1 MLSILSKIFEK
12 AMYNRLIE
20 FLENLKILYE
30 KQFGFRK
37 KHSTYMALM
46 ILIDKLIKCIENGE
60 YVVGVFLDFSKAF
73 DTVDHSILLRKLF
86 HYGIRGTAYNWF
98 ESYLSNRKQCVS
110 YNGVK
115 SSMKPIKCGVPQ
127 GSILGPL
134 LFLIYINDLINVCKK
149 SSPYLF
155 ADDTNLFVNGNN
167 LEDMVNSLNH
177 ELHDISL
184 WLKVN
189 KLSLNIKKT
198 HYMVFTSTRKN
209 ITDPLDISIDG
220 CCIDK
225 VQYTKFLGVY
235 IDDKLNWKKHISCI
249 SGKVSRGIGI
259 IVKARKLL
267 PLNTLKTLY
276 YSFIYP
282 YFTYCNHVW
291 GSACDTH
298 LKPLVKLQKRCVRII
313 TKSKYKAP
321 TDPLFVKLGLLKFHG
336 INKYVISKFMYKWY
350 HEKLPSLFQK
360 MFTPVSDIHNHV
372 TRQYSHLYCP
382 KLNTSLGKRN
392 FSYQAP
398 HLWNEILEAKINP
411 ETSEAVFCKSM
422 KQCITVG
429 LT

>member
-1 MLSILSKIFEK
+1 MTTSQRLLTGYRRERHKQSRGISKPLHRFALVKVNQCKSETQFKLDDETTTTDQKVISEKFNDFFINIGPNLAAKIPAQTVTPEHYLGIQTPTSLLLEPVTATEFGDIIKSLKKCSPGHDEINKDVLDLSLPIIQTHLLYLVNQSLVQGIFPDELKVANITPVFKANDSSKFNNYRPISVLSILSKIFEK

-198 HYMVFTSTRKN
+198 HYMVFTST
-209 ITDPLDISIDG
+209 G
-220 CCIDK
+220 
-225 VQYTKFLGVY
+225 Y
-235 IDDKLNWKKHISCI
+235 
-249 SGKVSRGIGI
+249 
-259 IVKARKLL
+259 
-267 PLNTLKTLY
+267 
-276 YSFIYP
+276 
-282 YFTYCNHVW
+282 
-291 GSACDTH
+291 
-298 LKPLVKLQKRCVRII
+298 
-313 TKSKYKAP
+313 
-321 TDPLFVKLGLLKFHG
+321 
-336 INKYVISKFMYKWY
+336 
-350 HEKLPSLFQK
+350 
-360 MFTPVSDIHNHV
+360 
-372 TRQYSHLYCP
+372 
-382 KLNTSLGKRN
+382 
-392 FSYQAP
+392 
-398 HLWNEILEAKINP
+398 
-411 ETSEAVFCKSM
+411 
-422 KQCITVG
+422 
-429 LT
+429 